1 MGSGLLLQRFRTVS
15 AIRVRKVRNGKHS
28 IYAFRPIPVRVF
40 LSRYLCRAPLPDGAY
55 VELVG
60 SLCGTRLPPVI
71 MTALFILVASLATVR
86 SGDLLLEMLLVL
98 GVSASACRLWILFR
112 GRRRFDAGAM
122 TPAAARHFER
132 VFAGFYVAFAAV
144 VGLLAARVIALPLP
158 SLNMPI
164 GILVVGY
171 AAGVAATTALRP
183 HIAVPSLLFSVGP
196 LAVAMMRKPGL
207 EHAVS
212 ATCLFALLAGGL
224 RSLNQRYRTQSAKT
238 IARQTFG
245 QLARH
250 DHLTGLYN
258 RLALA
263 EAFDGLRH
271 DRTATGLVAL
281 HYIDLDD
288 FKPVNDQLGHLAGDA
303 LLRAVAERLRTELA
317 GGDITARIGGDEFV
331 VIQTKV
337 SSHADVSQKAMG
349 LEQILS
355 EPFRVHGRSIVVGA
369 SVGSSGP
376 ARVDVDLETMM
387 RHADDELR
395 ARKVKR
401 KRANRETNSTT
412 YAPQSHAI

>member
-1 MGSGLLLQRFRTVS
+1 M
-15 AIRVRKVRNGKHS
+15 
-28 IYAFRPIPVRVF
+28 F
-40 LSRYLCRAPLPDGAY
+40 LSRYLCRAPLPDGTY

-71 MTALFILVASLATVR
+71 MTALFILVASLAMVR
-86 SGDLLLEMLLVL
+86 SSDLVLEMLLLL

-112 GRRRFDAGAM
+112 GHQQFDAGAM

-132 VFAGFYVAFAAV
+132 VFAAFYVAFAAI

-183 HIAVPSLLFSVGP
+183 HIAVPSLLLSVGP
-196 LAVAMMRKPGL
+196 LAVAIMRKPGL
-207 EHAVS
+207 EHAAS
-212 ATCLFALLAGGL
+212 ATCLLALLAGGL
-224 RSLNQRYRTQSAKT
+224 RSLSQRYRTQSAKT

-263 EAFDGLRH
+263 EAFDGLGH
-271 DRTATGLVAL
+271 ASKATGLVAL

-303 LLRAVAERLRTELA
+303 LLRAIAERLRTELS
-317 GGDITARIGGDEFV
+317 GSDITARIGGDEFV
-331 VIQTKV
+331 VIQTEV
-337 SSHADVSQKAMG
+337 SSHADVSQKAIG
-349 LEQILS
+349 LEQILG
-355 EPFRVHGRSIVVGA
+355 EPFQVHGHSIVVGA

-376 ARVDVDLETMM
+376 ARVDFGLETMM
-387 RHADDELR
+387 QHADDELR
-395 ARKVKR
+395 ARKAQR
-401 KRANRETNSTT
+401 KHANRNTNPAT
-412 YAPQSHAI
+412 YVPPRC